1 MKYYNVLISKEA
13 GVYVAEETIE
23 AKSSK
28 EAEVMAMDMAE
39 NDQVK
44 WEYTEEGTYDM
55 ESLLDETTISKIG
68 RTYYVDVQ

>member
-28 EAEVMAMDMAE
+28 EAEVIAMDMAE
-39 NDQVK
+39 KDQVK
-44 WEYTEEGTYDM
+44 WEYTEEGTYDPLIQV
-55 ESLLDETTISKIG
+55 EEVSQIPILKD
-68 RTYYVDVQ
+68 

>member
-1 MKYYNVLISKEA
+1 VEMKYYNVVISKEA

-28 EAEVMAMDMAE
+28 EAEVIAMDMAE

-44 WEYTEEGTYDM
+44 WEYSEDSYEDPLIQVEEVSQVPILKD
-55 ESLLDETTISKIG
+55 
-68 RTYYVDVQ
+68 

>member
-28 EAEVMAMDMAE
+28 EAEVIAMDMAE

-44 WEYTEEGTYDM
+44 WEYTEEGTHDPLIQV
-55 ESLLDETTISKIG
+55 EEVSQVPILKD
-68 RTYYVDVQ
+68 

>member
-28 EAEVMAMDMAE
+28 EAEVIAMDMVE

-44 WEYTEEGTYDM
+44 WEYTEEGYDPLIQV
-55 ESLLDETTISKIG
+55 EEISQVPILK
-68 RTYYVDVQ
+68 D

>member
-28 EAEVMAMDMAE
+28 EAEVIAMDMAE

-44 WEYTEEGTYDM
+44 WEYTEEGTYDPLIQV
-55 ESLLDETTISKIG
+55 EEVSQIPILKD
-68 RTYYVDVQ
+68 